1 MSIFSGVSGNI
12 SIAVTHDASDQESG
26 HLPLCYL
33 CSVSFL
39 CSIINFYLHYYT
51 MWVNARIFSH
61 PSGHL
66 GKFSTIFPNNL
77 AVYNIL

>member
-1 MSIFSGVSGNI
+1 MSIFSGVTGNI
-12 SIAVTHDASDQESG
+12 SIAVTHVAADQESG

-33 CSVSFL
+33 RSVSFL
-39 CSIINFYLHYYT
+39 GNIINSYLHCYT

-61 PSGHL
+61 SSGHL